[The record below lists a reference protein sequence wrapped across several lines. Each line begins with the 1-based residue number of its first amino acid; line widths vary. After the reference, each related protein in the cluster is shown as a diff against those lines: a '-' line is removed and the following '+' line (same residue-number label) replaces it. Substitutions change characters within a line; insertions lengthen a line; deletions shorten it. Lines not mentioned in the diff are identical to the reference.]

1 MTKEE
6 FLKGFQDQF
15 DDTDVSQISFDTKF
29 RELEEW
35 SSMMALIII
44 AFIDEKYSKTL
55 SGEDFKNCI
64 TIEDL
69 FQLLNNK

>member
-6 FLKGFQDQF
+6 FLKGFQEQF
-15 DDTDVSQISFDTKF
+15 DDTDVSLITLETKF
-29 RELEEW
+29 RELDEW
-35 SSMMALIII
+35 SSMMALVII

-55 SGEDFKNCI
+55 SGEDFKNCT

-69 FQLLNNK
+69 FQLLNNN